1 MIAVLFFLFFSI
13 DRLTAGVHS
22 KPETVTPP
30 TLEKKI
36 ANSMDGA
43 IELEYSFWKA
53 PSTMLQ
59 AFRFR
64 IVNRSSASRTVRIT
78 LQDSYSPWKKPYY
91 SKTIHIPGG
100 RTVLEHA
107 YPPFICSQSGST
119 AYADFDSGERI
130 QLAAISRDNGSFA
143 SRSSTLEKMAALEP
157 VATEDLDLWEARDLA
172 GIPLIR
178 IRPAF
183 WENLSGNRKR
193 FLLEWVVRGGTLQIT
208 APPSFAENLR
218 KTWPPP
224 MDFDE
229 SGERYGAGAILSRE
243 DFQKNPSAGF
253 PESNVFFRCL
263 DEWNGKNRE
272 PIYWEMSTLR
282 PAYFVPLLIL
292 AGILGGPG
300 VFLWCRR
307 KNRPALALLLIPAIS
322 LLSCLLLLFF
332 ALFRDGIHPKVLF
345 RSMTC
350 LDQRSS
356 RYRVY
361 SFTGLEAPLGLVEDL
376 EFAEDSIVVFFRR
389 ENVRTEVEGGKL
401 RLDGMVRPRIPLF
414 FSVVRDAAGRGR
426 IEVLEE
432 TDVVPAAGSAA
443 SESVSSSPRRIRI
456 INGLGTDLKSF
467 VLRDRSGAYWRAG
480 SSSSPVVQA
489 GGEMLLSPCS
499 SPPGELYG
507 AMENLYYGDNQLF
520 YPGPIPPGSWQAEL
534 QENVFAEFPLRH
546 CVFKEGSRHFVTA
559 RY

>member
-1 MIAVLFFLFFSI
+1 MYSAPE
-13 DRLTAGVHS
+13 TAS
-22 KPETVTPP
+22 PPKPE
-30 TLEKKI
+30 KGI
-36 ANSMDGA
+36 INSVDGVV
-43 IELEYSFWKA
+43 ELEYSWWNT
-53 PSTMLQ
+53 SNTMLQ
-59 AFRFR
+59 AYRFR
-64 IVNRSSASRTVRIT
+64 IVNRSSKART
-78 LQDSYSPWKKPYY
+78 LQIALRDSYSPLEKPYY
-91 SKTIHIPGG
+91 SKRIRIPAG
-100 RTVLEHA
+100 RTVLEHM
-107 YPPFICSQSGST
+107 YPPVICDLGGSGVYVS
-119 AYADFDSGERI
+119 FDSGEWI
-130 QLAAISRDNGSFA
+130 PLPKTSCVSAGFYYSTVNSEKVVAGEPA
-143 SRSSTLEKMAALEP
+143 STS
-157 VATEDLDLWEARDLA
+157 DLDLWEARDLA
-172 GIPLIR
+172 GVPLLR

-183 WENLSGNRKR
+183 WEDLSESRKR

-208 APPSFAENLR
+208 APPSFAETLR
-218 KTWPPP
+218 KTWPPS
-224 MDFDE
+224 MDFVNAE
-229 SGERYGAGAILSRE
+229 ERYGAGVLLSQE
-243 DFQKNPSAGF
+243 DFQQDPIAGF
-253 PESNVFFRCL
+253 PEKNVLFRCL
-263 DEWNGKNRE
+263 EGIGGKNRT
-272 PIYWEMSTLR
+272 PVHWELSSLHPR
-282 PAYFVPLLIL
+282 YFIPLLIL

-432 TDVVPAAGSAA
+432 TDLVPAAGSAA

-467 VLRDRSGAYWRAG
+467 VLRDRSGAYWRAD